1 MLKASKHE
9 AYSKMN
15 YPYRA
20 VEDYHVDRSGVYA
33 RIYEGAE
40 LTDPNRPI
48 GLIVMR
54 VCSAMVELP
63 ELQRKLM
70 FFEHLTI
77 PGDHTGRVTPVPI
90 PNTDVKPARADDS
103 RKAKVGRCLDFSSA
117 PRTHVRGALF

>member
-1 MLKASKHE
+1 M
-9 AYSKMN
+9 
-15 YPYRA
+15 
-20 VEDYHVDRSGVYA
+20 EDYHVDRSGVYA

-63 ELQRKLM
+63 KSCPSGHALL
-70 FFEHLTI
+70 HLTI

-103 RKAKVGRCLDFSSA
+103 REAKVGRCLDFSSA
-117 PRTHVRGALF
+117 PRSP